1 VVKRITWLDVVIAI
15 SFAIFAL
22 AFQLQRWGGYDPAI
36 FMGSDAG
43 VYTEIAAAEAYPH
56 LFVGDALLQRADN
69 YNFYKIA
76 HIFAIRTLGWLT
88 GDYGKGMIFLLGPL
102 VLTHLL
108 GYYILGRVLY
118 QNRFWAIILS
128 LTTAV
133 YISPPVSDDVGLL
146 FDPIPGLAFGA
157 LLPYLLAAIIRF
169 QDETDKWKIIM
180 ACCAGMIY
188 IHPVSAPA
196 WVFGLWLF
204 YAFSNP
210 DGLLAGQRIKRAIV
224 LGMVAFLLALPF
236 AVVYVGAHDTA
247 PSDPVKVAA
256 IRDAME
262 ARIEPAYL
270 NPISTIGVF
279 FKWLL
284 TDFRYT
290 YFALLSLTVLLYDNR
305 YQRKV
310 RALVLLILGVV
321 GFSIIFPSIE
331 YLRTVYT
338 GIPYQT
344 EFIRPLK
351 YVIPVIFVLS
361 VWGLRALHARL
372 ALFGTTASI
381 VSVLIG
387 LLFVAYIHR
396 KNPNVVDS
404 IYPPIQAWF
413 HGDFLPKKAK
423 KNLLEVEAIRAV
435 RQFTPEKSKLFVTSD
450 RALEVRYAA
459 LRPVVFAYK
468 DGSTFAFS
476 NYSALLKWHDV
487 YKKVGGRFKKTGYS
501 PAELEQTMIPLAREL
516 DAEYILVFFGDY
528 FEKLGSNIVSRN
540 SMVAPKITQIA
551 TPAVFNGLKPIAS
564 LERNK
569 EPYDLHLYGV
579 SHIWSNRQ
587 YGLYRLIG

>member
-1 VVKRITWLDVVIAI
+1 V
-15 SFAIFAL
+15 
-22 AFQLQRWGGYDPAI
+22 
-36 FMGSDAG
+36 
-43 VYTEIAAAEAYPH
+43 
-56 LFVGDALLQRADN
+56 
-69 YNFYKIA
+69 
-76 HIFAIRTLGWLT
+76 
-88 GDYGKGMIFLLGPL
+88 
-102 VLTHLL
+102 
-108 GYYILGRVLY
+108 
-118 QNRFWAIILS
+118 
-128 LTTAV
+128 
-133 YISPPVSDDVGLL
+133 
-146 FDPIPGLAFGA
+146 
-157 LLPYLLAAIIRF
+157 
-169 QDETDKWKIIM
+169 
-180 ACCAGMIY
+180 
-188 IHPVSAPA
+188 HPVSAPA
-196 WVFGLWLF
+196 WVAGLWLL

-210 DGLLAGQRIKRAIV
+210 DGLLAGQRIKRAVV
-224 LGMVAFLLALPF
+224 LGMIAFLIALPF
-236 AVVYVGAHDTA
+236 AVVYIGSHDTA

-256 IRDAME
+256 IRDAIE

-270 NPISTIGVF
+270 HPISTIGAF

-290 YFALLSLTVLLYDNR
+290 YFALLSLTFLLYDNR
-305 YQRKV
+305 YKKKV
-310 RALVLLILGVV
+310 RTLVMLIFGVV
-321 GFSIIFPSIE
+321 LFSVVFPSIE
-331 YLRTVYT
+331 YLRTVST

-372 ALFGTTASI
+372 ALSGTTASI

-387 LLFVAYIHR
+387 LLFVAYVHR

-476 NYSALLKWHDV
+476 NYSALLKWHEV

-540 SMVAPKITQIA
+540 NLGIPKIVPITA
-551 TPAVFNGLKPIAS
+551 AVVSTSLTPVTP
-564 LERNK
+564 LEWNK
-569 EPYDLHLYGV
+569 GSSDVNLRGV
-579 SHIWSNRQ
+579 SHVWSNGQ
-587 YGLYRLIG
+587 YGLYRLTG

>member
-43 VYTEIAAAEAYPH
+43 VYTEIAAAEAYPD
-56 LFVGDALLQRADN
+56 LFIGDALLQRADN
-69 YNFYKIA
+69 YNFYKVA
-76 HIFAIRTLGWLT
+76 HVFAIRTLGWLT

-210 DGLLAGQRIKRAIV
+210 DGLLAGQRIKRAVV

-236 AVVYVGAHDTA
+236 AVVYIGSHDTA
-247 PSDPVKVAA
+247 PSDPLKVAA

-262 ARIEPAYL
+262 ARIEPAYFH
-270 NPISTIGVF
+270 PISTIGVF

-290 YFALLSLTVLLYDNR
+290 YLALLSLTFLLYDNR
-305 YQRKV
+305 YKKKV
-310 RALVLLILGVV
+310 RTLVMLIFGVV
-321 GFSIIFPSIE
+321 LFSVVFPSIE

-361 VWGLRALHARL
+361 VWGWRALHARL
-372 ALFGTTASI
+372 ALSGTTASI

-468 DGSTFAFS
+468 DGSTFAFA
-476 NYSALLKWHDV
+476 NYDALLKWHQT
-487 YKKVGGRFKKTGYS
+487 YGKVGRFKKSGYS
-501 PAELEQTMIPLAREL
+501 PAEIEETMIPIAREL
-516 DAEYILVFFGDY
+516 DADYIFVYFGDY
-528 FEKLGSNIVSRN
+528 FDKDKTNAVVNHLSATTKGVIPALAHDPDFTAVEFSSNRR
-540 SMVAPKITQIA
+540 PY
-551 TPAVFNGLKPIAS
+551 S
-564 LERNK
+564 LN
-569 EPYDLHLYGV
+569 GV
-579 SHIWSNRQ
+579 SYVWSNSQ
-587 YGLYRLIG
+587 WGLYKIVQRSTR

>member
-1 VVKRITWLDVVIAI
+1 MTGVRKTITWLDVVVAI

-43 VYTEIAAAEAYPH
+43 VYTEIAAAEAYPD

-69 YNFYKIA
+69 YNFYKVA

-108 GYYILGRVLY
+108 GYYVLGRVLY

-188 IHPVSAPA
+188 VHPVSAPA

-210 DGLLAGQRIKRAIV
+210 DGLLAGQRFKRAVV
-224 LGMVAFLLALPF
+224 LGMIAFLVALPF
-236 AVVYVGAHDTA
+236 AVVYIGSHDTA
-247 PSDPVKVAA
+247 PSDPLKVAA

-262 ARIEPAYL
+262 ARIEPAYFH
-270 NPISTIGVF
+270 PISTIGVF

-290 YFALLSLTVLLYDNR
+290 YFALLSLTFLLYDNR
-305 YQRKV
+305 YKKKV
-310 RALVLLILGVV
+310 RTLVVLIFGVV
-321 GFSIIFPSIE
+321 LFSIVFPSIE

-372 ALFGTTASI
+372 ALSGTTASI

-387 LLFVAYIHR
+387 LLFVAYVHR

-404 IYPPIQAWF
+404 IYQPIVVWF
-413 HGDFLPKKAK
+413 QGDFLPQKAQ

-435 RQFTPEKSKLFVTSD
+435 RQFTPEKAKLFVTSD

-476 NYSALLKWHDV
+476 NYSALLKWHEV

-501 PAELEQTMIPLAREL
+501 PVEIEETMIPIAREL
-516 DAEYILVFFGDY
+516 DADYIFVYFGDY
-528 FEKLGSNIVSRN
+528 FDKDKTN
-540 SMVAPKITQIA
+540 
-551 TPAVFNGLKPIAS
+551 AVFNHLSITTAALANDPDPTAVEFSSNRRPYGL
-564 LERNK
+564 N
-569 EPYDLHLYGV
+569 GV
-579 SHIWSNRQ
+579 SYVWSNSQ
-587 YGLYRLIG
+587 WGLYKMVQRSTR

>member
-1 VVKRITWLDVVIAI
+1 MVKRISWLDAVVAI

-43 VYTEIAAAEAYPH
+43 VYTEIAAAEAYPD
-56 LFVGDALLQRADN
+56 LFIGDALLQRADN
-69 YNFYKIA
+69 YNFYKVA

-157 LLPYLLAAIIRF
+157 LLPYLLAAIIHFR
-169 QDETDKWKIIM
+169 DETDKWMIIM

-188 IHPVSAPA
+188 VHPVSAPA

-210 DGLLAGQRIKRAIV
+210 DGLLAGQRIKRAVV

-236 AVVYVGAHDTA
+236 AVVYIGSHDTA
-247 PSDPVKVAA
+247 PSDPLKVAA

-262 ARIEPAYL
+262 ARIEPAYFH
-270 NPISTIGVF
+270 PISTIGVF

-290 YFALLSLTVLLYDNR
+290 YFALLSLTFLLYDNR
-305 YQRKV
+305 YKKKV
-310 RALVLLILGVV
+310 RTLVVLIFGVV
-321 GFSIIFPSIE
+321 LFSIVFPSIE

-372 ALFGTTASI
+372 ALSGTTASI

-387 LLFVAYIHR
+387 LLFVAYVHR

-404 IYPPIQAWF
+404 IYQPIQAWF
-413 HGDFLPKKAK
+413 HGDFLPKKVE

-450 RALEVRYAA
+450 RAL
-459 LRPVVFAYK
+459 
-468 DGSTFAFS
+468 
-476 NYSALLKWHDV
+476 
-487 YKKVGGRFKKTGYS
+487 
-501 PAELEQTMIPLAREL
+501 
-516 DAEYILVFFGDY
+516 
-528 FEKLGSNIVSRN
+528 
-540 SMVAPKITQIA
+540 
-551 TPAVFNGLKPIAS
+551 
-564 LERNK
+564 
-569 EPYDLHLYGV
+569 
-579 SHIWSNRQ
+579 
-587 YGLYRLIG
+587 